1 MVGYRAYLC
10 PHFPSKELIVQLLT
24 EAQRREVQAATE
36 EPPRFVD
43 PDTSIEYVI
52 LPVQIY
58 ERIKPLLMDEP
69 LSESDERQLLIDVGT
84 RAGWDD
90 PIMDIYNDPKANTL
104 S

>member
-1 MVGYRAYLC
+1 M
-10 PHFPSKELIVQLLT
+10 QLLT
-24 EAQRREVQAATE
+24 EAQRREVRLATA

-52 LPVQIY
+52 LSVQTY
-58 ERIKPLLMDEP
+58 ERIKPLLTDEP
-69 LSESDERQLLIDVGT
+69 LSEADERQLLLDVGA

-90 PIMDIYNDPKANTL
+90 PIMDIYNDLDPRRA